1 MNQMTPAQRQMVKH
15 RRVRKPLPSLRKH
28 AMFNSFYARELKSAN
43 RRTYLLKRRIKDLEQ
58 ERDHY
63 VEQMVLANKR
73 ADGILI
79 LGHEED
85 TIKHE
90 IRQLR
95 EQKEN
100 LEDEIVKLSAVVHR
114 LKLNLREAF
123 KRN

>member
-1 MNQMTPAQRQMVKH
+1 MTPAQRQMVKH
-15 RRVRKPLPSLRKH
+15 HRAHKTLPSLRKH

-73 ADGILI
+73 ADGILM

-100 LEDEIVKLSAVVHR
+100 LEDEIVKLSTIVHR

>member
-1 MNQMTPAQRQMVKH
+1 
-15 RRVRKPLPSLRKH
+15 
-28 AMFNSFYARELKSAN
+28 MFNSFYARELKSAN

>member
-1 MNQMTPAQRQMVKH
+1 MVKH
-15 RRVRKPLPSLRKH
+15 QRAHKTLPSLRKH

-73 ADGILI
+73 ADGILM

-100 LEDEIVKLSAVVHR
+100 LEDEIVKLNAVVHR